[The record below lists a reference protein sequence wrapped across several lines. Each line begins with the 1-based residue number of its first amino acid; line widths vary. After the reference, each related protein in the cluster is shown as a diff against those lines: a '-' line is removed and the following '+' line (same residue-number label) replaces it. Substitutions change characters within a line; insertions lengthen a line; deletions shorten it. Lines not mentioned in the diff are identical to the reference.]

1 MQPSRPNRF
10 RSVLVQYITFF
21 FFVDKCTTHYLSC
34 THIACI
40 KGNLLY
46 NFKHTEI
53 YILFCHS
60 LSLSL
65 ASLSLSIFSQHGIKV
80 LFSFFSRTKNGQGTI
95 NIAILPKNYCSSTI
109 SIGSEALLE
118 CRRTTVSHSFKTYG
132 SSQPSNFMF
141 TFFTITVSSESLL
154 PPTPSTYKISL
165 HRIILNY
172 FF

>member
-1 MQPSRPNRF
+1 MDIFQPDITTT
-10 RSVLVQYITFF
+10 LVKTLYVFKILFITSYENVNVYTICSLAGPTGLGLYLYNTLHFF

-80 LFSFFSRTKNGQGTI
+80 F
-95 NIAILPKNYCSSTI
+95 
-109 SIGSEALLE
+109 
-118 CRRTTVSHSFKTYG
+118 
-132 SSQPSNFMF
+132 
-141 TFFTITVSSESLL
+141 
-154 PPTPSTYKISL
+154 
-165 HRIILNY
+165 IIIFLTNEKWTGDN
-172 FF
+172 